1 MTLKFENA
9 KIYFIQSVASPN
21 LPIYINSTTAV
32 RLCSSISQL
41 KQRFNKNKLLKSEDD
56 LKKIFESKKFKYCL
70 IKNFPCKDADELNLE
85 LLNIKNEFIQ
95 QTINKTEKKQ
105 HQYHNRNIKIVEP
118 CNDAEFIVNF

>member
-70 IKNFPCKDADELNLE
+70 IKKLPIRTNYRHLDGPDSPECRKRHSVVGIELAAT
-85 LLNIKNEFIQ
+85 F
-95 QTINKTEKKQ
+95 
-105 HQYHNRNIKIVEP
+105 
-118 CNDAEFIVNF
+118 